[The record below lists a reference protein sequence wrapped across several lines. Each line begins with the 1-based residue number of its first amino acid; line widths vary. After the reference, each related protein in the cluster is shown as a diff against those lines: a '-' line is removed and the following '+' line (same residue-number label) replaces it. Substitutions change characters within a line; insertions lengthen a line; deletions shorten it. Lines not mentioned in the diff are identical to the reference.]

1 MRDTRIERV
10 LEAVQEDFKLEF
22 EQELRKRLLDIA
34 TAEVEQ
40 TVREVSSRVFSRVET
55 SYNQIDRSVNFH
67 HTVKYHG

>member
-10 LEAVQEDFKLEF
+10 LEAVQEDFKMEF

-34 TAEVEQ
+34 TAEVEH

-55 SYNQIDRSVNFH
+55 SYNQFDHSVNFH